1 MENINSHMKKFTD
14 LVKQTFISI
23 SESVDTNKTV
33 DHIYTTLE
41 RTEKILNRKLTNE
54 EFNQFTDLLVEEEMG
69 SSKEQKQEPI
79 FKKGKYI
86 VEIMTSRGKVTRTAS
101 SQKGLLD
108 VIHGQTNFVVTQDGK
123 NITTKVKAFIKERQ
137 SQQRLKKE
145 MMKKLRESEESNSNF
160 FFNGLKENTE
170 KKKREEQT
178 QTKVFADDYEERIMA
193 AVNAIEDPYER
204 QKALTIAQE
213 QIELKKAGGRI
224 APERRPEP
232 DPKYFDKDTGEFINP
247 ATGQRGLRQAQRV
260 ERDPNLS
267 PVLDPGKV
275 VTYTPQ
281 PTRLDFNYD
290 EGAYQAALSS
300 WAKSTK
306 EQATKERESTTSSE
320 FSKAYGRT
328 PFARSLFYAVEN
340 DPIAQG
346 ALLAGYFTPAAPISA
361 TVHGLAGTAKLRDQA
376 EEGQFTGE
384 APLNVTDT
392 IFNVASVLPFVG
404 TTTKA
409 VSRLAPKGAP
419 VRQFARN
426 VSNTLTI
433 GSGAAALGA
442 LGADKLI
449 PSAQPQAQQAQQTQQ
464 RPVTRVI
471 EREPEYV
478 PQEGDFILPVET
490 RRKLEV
496 TQGPNRRI
504 I

>member
-1 MENINSHMKKFTD
+1 MENINSHMKNFTD
-14 LVKQTFISI
+14 LVKQTAISI
-23 SESVDTNKTV
+23 SESLETSKTV
-33 DHIYTTLE
+33 DDIYTILE

-69 SSKEQKQEPI
+69 GSTQQKQEPI
-79 FKKGKYI
+79 FKKAKYV

-145 MMKKLRESEESNSNF
+145 MMKKLKESEESTSNF
-160 FFNGLKENTE
+160 FFNELIENQD

-178 QTKVFADDYEERIMA
+178 QTRVFADDYEKRIMA
-193 AVNAIEDPYER
+193 AVNAIQDPNER
-204 QKALTIAQE
+204 EQAAKIAAE
-213 QIELKKAGGRI
+213 QIALKKAGGRI
-224 APERRPEP
+224 APEKRPEP
-232 DPKYFDKDTGEFINP
+232 DPKYFDKDTGEFVNP
-247 ATGQRGLRQAQRV
+247 ATGKRGLRQKQRL
-260 ERDPNLS
+260 EFDPNLS

-275 VTYTPQ
+275 VTYTPM

-300 WAKSTK
+300 WTKSTK
-306 EQATKERESTTSSE
+306 EQADKETKSTTASE
-320 FSKAYGRT
+320 FPKTYGRT

-340 DPIAQG
+340 DPVAKWTTLG
-346 ALLAGYFTPAAPISA
+346 AYLTPAAPFAA
-361 TVHGLAGTAKLRDQA
+361 TVHASAGASKLRDQA

-404 TTTKA
+404 TSMKA
-409 VSRLAPKGAP
+409 VSRLAPRAAP
-419 VRQFARN
+419 IRQFAKTG
-426 VSNTLTI
+426 SNLLTI
-433 GSGAAALGA
+433 GSGGAALGA
-442 LGADKLI
+442 AGASNLT
-449 PSAQPQAQQAQQTQQ
+449 PSAQPQAQQVQQK
-464 RPVTRVI
+464 PVTRFI